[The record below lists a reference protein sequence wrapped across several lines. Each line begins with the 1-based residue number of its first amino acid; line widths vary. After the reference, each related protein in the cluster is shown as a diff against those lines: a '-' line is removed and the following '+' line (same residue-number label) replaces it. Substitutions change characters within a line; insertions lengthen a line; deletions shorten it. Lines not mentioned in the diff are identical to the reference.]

1 MEKENIAGNEVVNH
15 LFELFVYIAQQ
26 KPNKRTKTPSV
37 TFTQEEMIEVLKH
50 INLIASHLGKSFVVN
65 PDEDGMAT
73 ISVVDFEEEKEHSI
87 EA

>member
-1 MEKENIAGNEVVNH
+1 MEKENTTGNEVVNQ

-50 INLIASHLGKSFVVN
+50 INFIASHLGKSFVVN

-73 ISVVDFEEEKEHSI
+73 ISVVDLEEEKEQ
-87 EA
+87 A